1 MLSRY
6 QQLYVQGKA
15 LLKLNNESCIW
26 KKINESFFLRLLR
39 PKYSSTIFFFP
50 NLCAFDSKN
59 TKFLKNSISSQAYS
73 VLRHAF
79 FSMYHLMSGL
89 EPTAIRPIRGIRAC
103 IYCSRV
109 LNSVLHKSEPLGLNE
124 TLDNFDP
131 CLLKFQE
138 KRSRIML

>member
-26 KKINESFFLRLLR
+26 KKINESFFLRPIL
-39 PKYSSTIFFFP
+39 FFP

-59 TKFLKNSISSQAYS
+59 TKFLKNPISSQAYS

-79 FSMYHLMSGL
+79 FIIYHILMSGL

-109 LNSVLHKSEPLGLNE
+109 LNSVLQKSEPLGLNE

-131 CLLKFQE
+131 YLLKFQE